1 MYAIYLWLGV
11 PILVVLSIVMLILRP
26 IYVLAICDLFSEY
39 LSSRNEK
46 VSLPANPQ
54 AFSSALVAFGILC
67 FLVVMVMIFRDELGI
82 TAMLSTPY
90 N

>member
-1 MYAIYLWLGV
+1 V
-11 PILVVLSIVMLILRP
+11 
-26 IYVLAICDLFSEY
+26 F
-39 LSSRNEK
+39 NEK

-82 TAMLSTPY
+82 TVMLSTPY